1 MMTAIPPRFYC
12 HKIHFMVSLYYHPI
26 YAQFFQVPSF
36 PHVSPPKPYMHLS
49 SPPNVPH
56 ATLDFIT
63 SIIFGEVERSLSS
76 SLYSL
81 LHYPFYHVHLRPNY
95 LPQHP
100 TPQHPQPMSTIQCE
114 RRQSYMPVYPYQHG
128 LQPAQLR
135 KRATN

>member
-1 MMTAIPPRFYC
+1 MMTAIPPLFYC

-81 LHYPFYHVHLRPNY
+81 LHYPFTTSTSGPIIFLSTLLPNT
-95 LPQHP
+95 L
-100 TPQHPQPMSTIQCE
+100 SQCPPFSV
-114 RRQSYMPVYPYQHG
+114 RGGKVICPYIRTNTVYSPHS
-128 LQPAQLR
+128 
-135 KRATN
+135 